1 MQIHA
6 LSCLILCS
14 HVLSSAVIRNISVD
28 PENDAMIVQV
38 RVPCAP

>member
-14 HVLSSAVIRNISVD
+14 HSSAVIRNISVD